1 MSAAPASVTINE
13 GDMVKKIAR
22 YFLESPVL
30 KGSAAAFALKFT
42 ASVLGFTMFALASR
56 SMEPASFGSL
66 AIIFNAMSFFSVV
79 ALCGQETL
87 IVRSWNE
94 YCGTARPALAR
105 GVLRFGA
112 QVAFAVPLL
121 MALAVAGAWFI
132 WDHAASLG
140 LVLAA
145 CTFLFVHSLMQFS
158 GQFARVAAGV
168 IIGETPREFLWRL
181 FVVASLLVYHWMD
194 IDFGAAGFLAT
205 LAAAIFVSITL
216 QLWWVAPSIPE
227 AVKRAQPAY
236 DIATWIPRSFKMWIS
251 ALLDT
256 TGQYLEVVIIGL
268 ILGPAAA
275 GVYFVATRIT
285 NVFAMITGG
294 IAVYATSQISALFYS
309 GAKAELQSML
319 RALAIIGAILNGT
332 ALLVI
337 ILAGKLLL
345 WAFGGVYISAY
356 PALIVLAIGAS
367 IGALVGPAAH
377 VLLLTGHEGTY
388 PRIMAAVLFVR
399 IALIAALGPSFGLM
413 GAVVAWSISAVIL
426 TLALIIACRRLVG
439 LDPSLGFT
447 LWPTPPRP
455 VRLEERAP

>member
-1 MSAAPASVTINE
+1 
-13 GDMVKKIAR
+13 MVKKIAQ

-30 KGSAAAFALKFT
+30 KGSVAAFTLKFA

-56 SMEPASFGSL
+56 SMDPASFGSL

-94 YCGTARPALAR
+94 YCGTDRPALAR
-105 GVLRFGA
+105 GVLRFGL
-112 QVAFAVPLL
+112 QVAFSAPLL
-121 MALAVAGAWFI
+121 VALAVAGAWSL
-132 WDHAASLG
+132 WDRAASHS

-145 CTFLFVHSLMQFS
+145 CTFLFMHSLMQFS
-158 GQFARVAAGV
+158 GQFSRVAAGV
-168 IIGETPREFLWRL
+168 IIGETPREFLWRF
-181 FVVASLLVYHWMD
+181 FVVASLLVYHAVD

-205 LAAAIFVSITL
+205 LAAAIFAAIAL
-216 QLWWVAPSIPE
+216 QVWWVAPSIPE
-227 AVKRAQPAY
+227 AVRRARAEY
-236 DIATWIPRSFKMWIS
+236 DIAAWIPRSFKMWIS

-256 TGQYLEVVIIGL
+256 TGQYLEVVIVGL

-309 GAKAELQSML
+309 GAKVELQSML

-345 WAFGGVYISAY
+345 WAFGSVYISAY

-447 LWPTPPRP
+447 LWPPPPRP
-455 VRLEERAP
+455 VRLEEGAP

>member
-1 MSAAPASVTINE
+1 
-13 GDMVKKIAR
+13 MVKKIAQ
-22 YFLESPVL
+22 YFLNSHVL
-30 KGSAAAFALKFT
+30 KGSAAAFVLKFS
-42 ASVLGFTMFALASR
+42 ASILGFTMFALASR

-94 YCGTARPALAR
+94 YCGSGRPALAR
-105 GVLRFGA
+105 GVLTFGA
-112 QVAFAVPLL
+112 RVVLAAALL
-121 MALAVAGAWFI
+121 LAVTV
-132 WDHAASLG
+132 ASLWLLWDRTVSLH

-145 CTFLFVHSLMQFS
+145 CAFLFMHSLMQFT
-158 GQFARVAAGV
+158 GQFSRVAANV

-181 FVVASLLVYHWMD
+181 FMVVAVIIYHAMD
-194 IDFGAAGFLAT
+194 IDFGATEFLLT
-205 LAAAIFVSITL
+205 MAAAIFIAIAL
-216 QLWWVAPSIPE
+216 QICWVARSIPE
-227 AVKRAQPAY
+227 PVKRAEPEY
-236 DIATWIPRSFKMWIS
+236 DIPVWIPRSFKMWIS

-256 TGQYLEVVIIGL
+256 TSQYLEVVIIGL

-275 GVYFVATRIT
+275 GFYFVAIRIT

-294 IAVYATSQISALFYS
+294 ISVYAMSQISALFYS
-309 GAKAELQSML
+309 SAKIELQNML
-319 RALAIIGAILNGT
+319 RALAIISAILNGT
-332 ALLVI
+332 ALVAI

-345 WAFGGVYISAY
+345 WAFGSVYVSAY

-367 IGALVGPAAH
+367 MGALVGPAAH

-388 PRIMAAVLFVR
+388 PRIMASVLFLRVV
-399 IALIAALGPSFGLM
+399 LIAALGPSLGLM
-413 GAVVAWSISAVIL
+413 GAAIAWSISTVIL
-426 TLALIIACRRLVG
+426 MLALIIACRRLVG

-455 VRLEERAP
+455 VRLEEGAP

>member
-1 MSAAPASVTINE
+1 MLP
-13 GDMVKKIAR
+13 
-22 YFLESPVL
+22 PV
-30 KGSAAAFALKFT
+30 S
-42 ASVLGFTMFALASR
+42 
-56 SMEPASFGSL
+56 
-66 AIIFNAMSFFSVV
+66 
-79 ALCGQETL
+79 
-87 IVRSWNE
+87 
-94 YCGTARPALAR
+94 
-105 GVLRFGA
+105 
-112 QVAFAVPLL
+112 
-121 MALAVAGAWFI
+121 
-132 WDHAASLG
+132 
-140 LVLAA
+140 
-145 CTFLFVHSLMQFS
+145 
-158 GQFARVAAGV
+158 

-194 IDFGAAGFLAT
+194 VDFGAAGFLAT
-205 LAAAIFVSITL
+205 LAAAIFVAISL

-309 GAKAELQSML
+309 GAKVELQSML
-319 RALAIIGAILNGT
+319 RALAIIGAILNGA

-345 WAFGGVYISAY
+345 WAFGSVYVAAY
-356 PALIVLAIGAS
+356 PELIVLAIGAS

-399 IALIAALGPSFGLM
+399 IVLIAVLGPSFGLM
-413 GAVVAWSISAVIL
+413 GAVVAWSISAVIM

-447 LWPTPPRP
+447 LWRTQPRA
-455 VRLEERAP
+455 VRLKERAP

>member
-1 MSAAPASVTINE
+1 
-13 GDMVKKIAR
+13 MVKKIAQ
-22 YFLESPVL
+22 YFLKSHVL
-30 KGSAAAFALKFT
+30 KGSAAAFVLKFS
-42 ASVLGFTMFALASR
+42 ASILGFTMFALASR

-94 YCGTARPALAR
+94 YCGSGRPALAR
-105 GVLRFGA
+105 GVLTFGA
-112 QVAFAVPLL
+112 RVVLGAALL
-121 MALAVAGAWFI
+121 LAVTV
-132 WDHAASLG
+132 ASLWLLWDRTVSLH

-145 CTFLFVHSLMQFS
+145 CAFLFMHSLMQFT
-158 GQFARVAAGV
+158 GQFSRVAANV

-181 FVVASLLVYHWMD
+181 FMVVAVIVYHAMD
-194 IDFGAAGFLAT
+194 IDFGATEFLLT
-205 LAAAIFVSITL
+205 MAAAIFIAIAL
-216 QLWWVAPSIPE
+216 QIWRVERSIPE
-227 AVKRAQPAY
+227 PVKRAKPEY
-236 DIATWIPRSFKMWIS
+236 DIPAWIPRSFKMWIS

-275 GVYFVATRIT
+275 GFYFVAIRIT

-294 IAVYATSQISALFYS
+294 ISVYAMSQISALFYS
-309 GAKAELQSML
+309 SAKTELQNML
-319 RALAIIGAILNGT
+319 RALAIISAILNGT
-332 ALLVI
+332 ALVAI

-345 WAFGGVYISAY
+345 WAFGSVYVSAY

-388 PRIMAAVLFVR
+388 PRIMASVLFVR
-399 IALIAALGPSFGLM
+399 VVLIAGLGPSLGLM
-413 GAVVAWSISAVIL
+413 GAAIAWSISTVIL

-447 LWPTPPRP
+447 LWRTPQRP
-455 VRLEERAP
+455 VRLEEGAP

>member
-168 IIGETPREFLWRL
+168 VIGETPREFLWRL

-205 LAAAIFVSITL
+205 LAAAIFVAIIL

-236 DIATWIPRSFKMWIS
+236 DIAAWIPRSFKMWIS

-275 GVYFVATRIT
+275 GIYFVATRIT

-309 GAKAELQSML
+309 GAKVELQSML
-319 RALAIIGAILNGT
+319 RALAIIGAILNGA

-345 WAFGGVYISAY
+345 WAFGSIYVAAY

-399 IALIAALGPSFGLM
+399 IVLIAVLGPSFGLM
-413 GAVVAWSISAVIL
+413 GAVVAWSISAVIM

-439 LDPSLGFT
+439 VDPSLGFT
-447 LWPTPPRP
+447 LWRTDPQA
-455 VRLEERAP
+455 VRLKERAP